1 MKILLAPDSF
11 KGSLTS
17 QQVCESLAKG
27 IRSSFPDTDIQSLPL
42 SDGGEGFL
50 SVFQQN
56 MPGKLISVNVA
67 GPLGKQLTARYYVIK
82 ADNVAVIEM
91 AEAAGLV
98 RVPVEKRNPFKTTT
112 FGLGQLIGHAL
123 DRGIRKF
130 VIGIGGSATTD
141 CGAGMAQALGVK
153 FFDGNGNE
161 MIEKMNGD
169 LIGQCRDMAI
179 DEIHPA
185 IAESD
190 FRVACDVDNPL
201 LGSNG
206 AVYTYSQQKG
216 ASLYE
221 LPILEQN
228 MAKYCHFIET
238 HLKMKIADIPGAG
251 AAGGL
256 GAGLIAFLGAGLES
270 GIELILNTV
279 KINQMLAE
287 CDLVITGEGKID
299 RQTLQGKVVTGV
311 AKRARQYSIPVIGV
325 TGKLEMDSDG
335 IEQLGI
341 EKVFSLVEE
350 CGSEKMAIEKAEQ
363 LLVELGKRILDSHF
377 GKS

>member
-1 MKILLAPDSF
+1 MS
-11 KGSLTS
+11 
-17 QQVCESLAKG
+17 
-27 IRSSFPDTDIQSLPL
+27 
-42 SDGGEGFL
+42 GE
-50 SVFQQN
+50 VI
-56 MPGKLISVNVA
+56 PVA
-67 GPLGKQLTARYYVIK
+67 VKGPLGEQLTARYYVIK
-82 ADNVAVIEM
+82 ADNVAIIEM
-91 AEAAGLV
+91 AEAAGLI

-123 DRGIRKF
+123 DRSIRKF

-141 CGAGMAQALGVK
+141 GGAGMAQALGVK
-153 FFDGNGNE
+153 FYDE
-161 MIEKMNGD
+161 NGD
-169 LIGQCRDMAI
+169 EITENMNAELIGNCRDMSI
-179 DEIHPA
+179 NDIHPA
-185 IAESD
+185 IAESE

-228 MAKYCHFIET
+228 MTKYCHLIES
-238 HLKMKIADIPGAG
+238 HFKMKISDIPGAG

-270 GIELILNTV
+270 GIDLILDTV

-325 TGKLEMDSDG
+325 TGKLEMDSDE
-335 IEQLGI
+335 IEKLGM
-341 EKVFSLVEE
+341 EKVFSLIEE
-350 CGSEKMAIEKAEQ
+350 CGSEEMAIERAEQ
-363 LLVELGKRILDSHF
+363 LLVDLGKRILDSYF
-377 GKS
+377 GKN